1 MAAVIVLSDQTIC
14 AGWLLLLQRMAK
26 AKQCGHVGN
35 TFDGKVDTDEVTH
48 GLAVIDGIF
57 ERFVGQSVPLLQ
69 GNRPAP
75 FALDRL
81 VADRACPP
89 I

>member
-1 MAAVIVLSDQTIC
+1 MWSRREHFRWQ
-14 AGWLLLLQRMAK
+14 GR
-26 AKQCGHVGN
+26 
-35 TFDGKVDTDEVTH
+35 TDEVTH